1 MMIQAGDR
9 LLILTQTP
17 SCDRPLLWAL
27 LNEAIACLFA
37 LAIALHLLE
46 KTFSMSYQNIS
57 AQLSDTDLQE
67 IKAALATIET
77 KLPFL
82 VHLSVE
88 ERRKLFKMG
97 NKSLAFVNNS
107 LTAAQSN
114 PDILPASFDMDEFVR
129 DYQLATTLTEVHIR
143 LQQLAEKVDDTLM
156 AVSSEAMTSS
166 LTVYD
171 YVKTAAKKTPGLKAI
186 AEQLSDRFKASR
198 AKAPKATPDPESAD

>member
-1 MMIQAGDR
+1 M
-9 LLILTQTP
+9 P
-17 SCDRPLLWAL
+17 
-27 LNEAIACLFA
+27 
-37 LAIALHLLE
+37 
-46 KTFSMSYQNIS
+46 YQNIS
-57 AQLSDTDLQE
+57 AKLTAADLQD
-67 IKAALATIET
+67 IKTALATIET

-82 VHLSVE
+82 IHLTTE

-114 PDILPASFDMDEFVR
+114 PDILPASFDLSEFSS
-129 DYQLATTLTEVHIR
+129 DYQLAATLSEVHLR
-143 LQQLAEKVDDTLM
+143 LQQLTEKVDDTLM

-186 AEQLSDRFKASR
+186 ADQLSERFKASR
-198 AKAPKATPDPESAD
+198 SKAPKVDPTSTSGS